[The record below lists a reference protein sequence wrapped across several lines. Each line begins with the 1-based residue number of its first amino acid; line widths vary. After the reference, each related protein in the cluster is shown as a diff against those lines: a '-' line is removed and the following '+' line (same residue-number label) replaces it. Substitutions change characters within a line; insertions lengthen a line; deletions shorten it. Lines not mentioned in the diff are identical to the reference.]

1 MTKQIEMKTTAYASK
16 RRTLFFIVAFVLF
29 WTPVIVFSKFAGE
42 IIKKK
47 PIAFDTDILLWIY
60 SYATPFYNRV
70 FLIITTI
77 GNLSVIVPI
86 TLLIVGGLLYK
97 EQSKKAFIV
106 FTSVAGAICANIILK
121 LLFQR
126 ERPDLWHSI
135 ITETTYS
142 FPSGHA
148 LISTALILSIVAITW
163 RTRARWP
170 VLVVGSIFIA
180 LIGISRLY
188 LGVHYPSDVI
198 AGWSI
203 GIVWVFIVCVVARK
217 IFRTKS

>member
-1 MTKQIEMKTTAYASK
+1 MVSESETKMALPNPK
-16 RRTLFFIVAFVLF
+16 RRILLLITFFVAF
-29 WTPVIVFSKFAGE
+29 WTPVIIFSKLAGE
-42 IIKKK
+42 IIKKQ

-60 SYATPFYNRV
+60 SQATPFYNRL

-86 TLLIVGGLLYK
+86 TLLIVGLLLYK

-106 FTSVAGAICANIILK
+106 FTSVAGALCANMILK

-126 ERPDLWHSI
+126 ERPDLWNTL

-148 LISTALILSIVAITW
+148 LISTALILSLVAITW

-170 VLVVGSIFIA
+170 VLVLGSIFIA
-180 LIGISRLY
+180 LIGISRVY

-198 AGWSI
+198 AGWCI
-203 GIVWVFIVCVVARK
+203 GLIWVVIVYHVARR
-217 IFRTKS
+217 IFRPKS

>member
-1 MTKQIEMKTTAYASK
+1 MTKQIEMKTTAYAPQ
-16 RRTLFFIVAFVLF
+16 RRTPLMIVALVLF
-29 WTPVIVFSKFAGE
+29 WVPVIVFSKLAGE
-42 IIKKK
+42 IIEKE
-47 PIAFDTDILLWIY
+47 PIAFDNTILLWIY
-60 SYATPFYNRV
+60 SHATPFYNRV